1 MSWKRIY
8 VKAQKKRLFMNTT
21 NLNIPSAEELEKY
34 EQIKPGYSDRIL
46 TLIEKNN
53 AFVQTAYIK
62 EYNTKTI
69 LSAFYIILLFIVSTI
84 LLFHKTT
91 NSILSIACFIGGL
104 GTLVSGIILIFKQLS
119 QKEKPTSNTK

>member
-1 MSWKRIY
+1 
-8 VKAQKKRLFMNTT
+8 MNTV

-46 TLIEKNN
+46 TLIEKDNE
-53 AFVQTAYIK
+53 FTQTAFIK

-69 LSAFYIILLFIVSTI
+69 LSAFYIILLFVISTI

-91 NSILSIACFIGGL
+91 DNILSAACFIGGL
-104 GTLVSGIILIFKQLS
+104 GTLVSGIVLIFKQLL

>member
-1 MSWKRIY
+1 
-8 VKAQKKRLFMNTT
+8 MNTT

-69 LSAFYIILLFIVSTI
+69 LSAVYIILLFIVSTI